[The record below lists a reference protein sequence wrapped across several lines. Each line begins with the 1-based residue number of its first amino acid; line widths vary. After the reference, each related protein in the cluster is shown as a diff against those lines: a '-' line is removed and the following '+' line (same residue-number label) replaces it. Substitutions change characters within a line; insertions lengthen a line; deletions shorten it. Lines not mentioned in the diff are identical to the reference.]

1 MIYYF
6 KTEKIKWILQSHIP
20 ANVRD
25 SIREKIIW
33 EPYLL
38 VNRSRDEAWDTLF
51 SISSK
56 IREGLANEKFTP

>member
-1 MIYYF
+1 MIYF
-6 KTEKIKWILQSHIP
+6 KTEKIKWILKSHIP

-25 SIREKIIW
+25 SIREKIRW

-38 VNRSRDEAWDTLF
+38 VNRSRDEAWGTLL

-56 IREGLANEKFTP
+56 IRGGLVDEKFKP